1 MKGKVLGFDPASGTG
16 AINGDD
22 GKRYKFTA
30 ADNKSPQPLKP
41 NDSVDFEADG
51 DSAKDIYA
59 VKTGFSLPT
68 GGGAPAAGGA
78 PVAGGDIVQQI
89 LAKPNVIWAA
99 VVILG
104 SLIGGYLAAIGNIG
118 GGPGGAYGFAGFVS
132 SLLFAIPVLAGVLVF
147 FELTN
152 HKLTPTF
159 RLVTGAVAIGGPI
172 LLPLLTSMF
181 MPQGFGF
188 AMEFASAFG
197 MGGAVGGGIFSFAI
211 TPGLLITVAGGVLI
225 LLTHFGIIKKLG

>member
-22 GKRYKFTA
+22 GKRYKFTT

-41 NDSVDFEADG
+41 NDSVDFEVDG
-51 DSAKDIYA
+51 DNAKDIYA

-68 GGGAPAAGGA
+68 GGAAPAAGGA
-78 PVAGGDIVQQI
+78 PVAGSDVMQQI

-104 SLIGGYLAAIGNIG
+104 SLIAGYLSTIELIG
-118 GGPGGAYGFAGFVS
+118 GGPMGMLGMAGFFYA
-132 SLLFAIPVLAGVLVF
+132 LLFFIPFAAGGLIFV
-147 FELTN
+147 ELTN
-152 HKLTPTF
+152 HKLTPMV
-159 RLVTGAVAIGGPI
+159 RLGAGGFAAAGPI
-172 LLPLLTSMF
+172 ILPLIGNAMLPGM
-181 MPQGFGF
+181 MGMAMQMGGGGGF
-188 AMEFASAFG
+188 ANILS
-197 MGGAVGGGIFSFAI
+197 VGSII
-211 TPGLLITVAGGVLI
+211 TIAGGVLI